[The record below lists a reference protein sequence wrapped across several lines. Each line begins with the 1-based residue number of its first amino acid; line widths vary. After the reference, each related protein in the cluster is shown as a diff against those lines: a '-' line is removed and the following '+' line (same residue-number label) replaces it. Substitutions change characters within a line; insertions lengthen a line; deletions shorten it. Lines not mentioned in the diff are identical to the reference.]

1 MGWAARANATPQA
14 RAERDLR
21 RALAL
26 FPDRQTYEQWL
37 AARSVPD
44 DHRAYMERYLPD
56 ALKAQG
62 TV

>member
-1 MGWAARANATPQA
+1 MGREARANATPQA
-14 RAERDLR
+14 RVERDLR

-37 AARSVPD
+37 EARQVPEP
-44 DHRAYMERYLPD
+44 HRTHMEQFLPD